1 MDDHEADNSVDG
13 STLTRVCQDCSVQ
26 STSAGNF
33 CPNCGKPFEK
43 KNPRSQKMM
52 VLIIAAVAVALLVVG
67 IIYVFQQAAAK
78 QVAEGALASQVAA
91 SSSGAA
97 SSSAAFAAAQA
108 AAAAEAS
115 AAAASEDTE
124 RAIRQVYVAEL
135 ESSIEKDS
143 KARVKKGSL
152 TGPIKRVSCTP
163 TGGGSLDDLTSLTT
177 TFECIAVNE
186 TNKDKTESGYVFTA
200 TMNWDDASYSWH
212 LGR

>member
-1 MDDHEADNSVDG
+1 
-13 STLTRVCQDCSVQ
+13 
-26 STSAGNF
+26 
-33 CPNCGKPFEK
+33 
-43 KNPRSQKMM
+43 MM

-78 QVAEGALASQVAA
+78 QVAEDALASQVAA
-91 SSSGAA
+91 SS
-97 SSSAAFAAAQA
+97 
-108 AAAAEAS
+108 S